1 MVTRESPLQRARL
14 VLTIFEMFG
23 RRAGDRLVLGNLVVV
38 GAKHG
43 LAPFDIDAGL
53 ETGCKEGWFQRSP
66 DKRIVLTAEGFAAM
80 KPTVAFDVALVG

>member
-14 VLTIFEMFG
+14 VLTIFEIFG
-23 RRAGDRLVLGNLVVV
+23 CQAGDRLVLGNLVVV

-53 ETGCKEGWFQRSP
+53 ETGCKEGWFQRLP
-66 DKRIVLTAEGFAAM
+66 DKAIELTGEGFAAM
-80 KPTVAFDVALVG
+80 KPAVSFDLALVG